1 MSEREIPGPARGILL
16 GGGAL
21 VAAVITLAALAAR
34 QDVGRVTDAQVTRGD
49 TPVEV
54 ADVRFQDREDGSVAV
69 RDARTGRVVHR
80 LPPGEGNFERGA
92 LRALVRIRKVHD
104 IEEPGTFRLT
114 GWRDGRLTLTD
125 PATGTVLDL
134 NAFGPT
140 NVGAFARILDA
151 ARSSGDSESAAAVP
165 TGN

>member
-1 MSEREIPGPARGILL
+1 VSDREVPGPSPRVIL

-21 VAAVITLAALAAR
+21 VAAVIALAALASR
-34 QDVGRVTDAQVTRGD
+34 QDVGRVTDAETTLGG

-54 ADVRFQDREDGSVAV
+54 AEVRFEDREDGSVAV
-69 RDARTGRVVHR
+69 QDARTDRVVHR

-92 LRALVRIRKVHD
+92 LRALVRIRKVHG

-114 GWRDGRLTLTD
+114 AWRDGRLTLTD

-140 NVGAFARILDA
+140 NVGAFARILEA
-151 ARSSGDSESAAAVP
+151 TRPPGDGEPAAAVP
-165 TGN
+165 TGS